1 MFKTYFG
8 NKKNIMILDFLGDH
22 PRYEYTIKELTQH
35 THNYIVDNVKQL
47 VKLGL
52 IIKNDKNKKYKL
64 NMEHII
70 NQAVLKTDFEQGK
83 IEADK
88 LNDIVGK
95 K

>member
-8 NKKNIMILDFLGDH
+8 NKKNIMILDFLGDY
-22 PRYEYTIKELTQH
+22 PRYEYTIEELTQH

-52 IIKNDKNKKYKL
+52 IIKNDKKYKI

-88 LNDIVGK
+88 LNDIVDK